1 MSVDDP
7 LPELNDDAS
16 TSAEHV
22 GASSWR
28 RTTTFVILLVVSI
41 AILVPLYW
49 MVATSLKPE
58 NLVGLFPPNFVP
70 AKPTLAPYLNALD
83 QGSWGTWF
91 FNTIVISVGTTVL
104 TLAIALPAAYALAR
118 KEFPGAK
125 PLYVLFLGILMI
137 PAQILLIPLYVLFV
151 KLHLVNTRLGLMLAY
166 ATFFLG
172 FSVFLLHSFFTNLP
186 QNLEDAARV
195 GGISEWKIFL
205 RIVLPLAKPGLA
217 TTGVFLFVFT
227 WNEFLF
233 ALTFLQGK
241 AMYTIS
247 VGLRVFQGNHNTV
260 LYNQLFAMSTL
271 STIPVIL
278 VFAYFSEEFIQ
289 GIAGLELQ

>member
-1 MSVDDP
+1 MSVIDRLIEEDV
-7 LPELNDDAS
+7 ES

-22 GASSWR
+22 GAPIR
-28 RTTTFVILLVVSI
+28 RRVATFVVLAAGSV

-49 MVATSLKPE
+49 MVATSLKPAKE
-58 NLVGLFPPNFVP
+58 VGRFPPSIVP
-70 AKPTLAPYLNALD
+70 IHFTIAPYVEALQ
-83 QGSWGTWF
+83 QGMWGTWL
-91 FNTIVISVGTTVL
+91 FNTAIISAGTTIL
-104 TLAIALPAAYALAR
+104 TLAIAIPAAYSLAR
-118 KEFPGAK
+118 KDFPGAK
-125 PLYVLFLGILMI
+125 PLYVMFLGILMV

-151 KLHLVNTRLGLMLAY
+151 KLHLVNTRIGLMLAY

-186 QNLEDAARV
+186 KNLEDAARI

-205 RIVLPLAKPGLA
+205 RVILPLAKPGLA

-241 AMYTIS
+241 SLYTIS
-247 VGLRVFQGNHNTV
+247 VGLQTFQGNHGSV
-260 LYNQLFAMSTL
+260 VYNQLFAMSTL

-278 VFAYFSEEFIQ
+278 VFAFFSEQFIQ
-289 GIAGLELQ
+289 GIAGLEMQ